1 MRSTTA
7 VAAVTT
13 TAVNCCGNDDSG
25 CCGNDNGG
33 CRGTDD
39 GGCCGND
46 DGGYRGNDDDATA
59 TATTIPAYVT
69 NTNKFVKTV
78 VSVAD
83 CGMQGKGPV
92 ALMYKNKQT
101 SGVSL

>member
-1 MRSTTA
+1 M

-13 TAVNCCGNDDSG
+13 TAVNS
-25 CCGNDNGG
+25 
-33 CRGTDD
+33 
-39 GGCCGND
+39 CGND

-59 TATTIPAYVT
+59 TATTISAYIT

-83 CGMQGKGPV
+83 GDSGISGVDGMQGKGPV
-92 ALMYKNKQT
+92 ALMYKKKQT

>member
-1 MRSTTA
+1 MHPS
-7 VAAVTT
+7 
-13 TAVNCCGNDDSG
+13 
-25 CCGNDNGG
+25 

-59 TATTIPAYVT
+59 TATTISAYVT

-83 CGMQGKGPV
+83 GDSGISGVDGMQGKGPV
-92 ALMYKNKQT
+92 ALMYKKKTNIR
-101 SGVSL
+101 SLIVNIKK